1 MDPSGS
7 QGETGS
13 ELKLQLRKCVLC
25 EKLVSSAEEAFLG
38 HISEE
43 HNLRS
48 MKEYE
53 AYYETY
59 YTLNGKKGES
69 PTQAS
74 VKQEGI
80 VEKSKAADKSEVG
93 AVEPE
98 KVDSDMEEGDSDQ
111 ELVSLLT
118 KQPGLVDCSDT
129 SADFTGDVGVNESS
143 KEIMSSISDDN
154 QSKVKLE
161 KKFEG

>member
-93 AVEPE
+93 VVEPE
-98 KVDSDMEEGDSDQ
+98 KVDSGMEEGDLDR
-111 ELVSLLT
+111 LLT